1 MSDSVKKD
9 VAFGTAF
16 TQNTCTVSTKSPILS
31 TLPLDWYYIKKAD
44 VVKIC
49 STFLILTFITYVKTE
64 RLDVKLAKKNGEK
77 IIGSLVNIST

>member
-49 STFLILTFITYVKTE
+49 SIFLILTFITYVKT
-64 RLDVKLAKKNGEK
+64 DVKLAKKNGKK
-77 IIGSLVNIST
+77 IIVW